1 MPDWGFPLLADIEI
15 TTILLVIAVCFGAA
29 ALSGMSGFGAGL
41 IIALFLTP
49 ILGAKAVV
57 PVLSVVMMINNFS
70 RVWFFRGELHWRLI
84 ALVAG
89 PATVTALLGAVLYDR
104 LDSAVVQAMI
114 GVVLIGSIPLRRY
127 LAGRKV
133 APNNGVMI
141 AFGGGFGF
149 LSSLVVGAGI
159 LVVPLLLGAG
169 LAGASLLATDAAIA
183 VAVNLVKIAAFG
195 SLETLNAEL
204 AIIALIMGACTIPG
218 TWVAAWIVRRTDVRI
233 HTAAVEALVVVGGAA
248 MLVGAFL

>member
-1 MPDWGFPLLADIEI
+1 MPETEFPLLVDIEL
-15 TTILLVIAVCFGAA
+15 TTIFLVIAVCFGAA

-57 PVLSVVMMINNFS
+57 PVLSVVMLINNFS

-84 ALVAG
+84 GLVAA
-89 PATVTALLGAVLYDR
+89 PATVTAILGAVVYDR
-104 LDSAVVQAMI
+104 LESDVVQALL
-114 GVVLIGSIPLRRY
+114 GTVLIGSIPLRRY
-127 LAGRKV
+127 LAGRSV
-133 APNNGVMI
+133 APSSGVMV

-149 LSSLVVGAGI
+149 LSSLVVGAGM

-183 VAVNLVKIAAFG
+183 VAVNIVKIAAFG
-195 SLETLNAEL
+195 SLETLDTQL
-204 AIIALIMGACTIPG
+204 AVIALIMGAITIPG
-218 TWVAAWIVRRTDVRI
+218 TWLAAWIVRRTDVRI
-233 HTAAVEALVVVGGAA
+233 HTVAVEVLIVGGGAA